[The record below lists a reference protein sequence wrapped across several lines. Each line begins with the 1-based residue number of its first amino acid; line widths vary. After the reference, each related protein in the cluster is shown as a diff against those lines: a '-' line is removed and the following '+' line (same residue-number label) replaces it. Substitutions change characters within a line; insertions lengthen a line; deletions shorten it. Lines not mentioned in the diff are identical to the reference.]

1 MGSSASS
8 CPCRECCQQEPFCTL
23 SLLLC
28 FQRAVRELAK
38 AWQISNNE
46 LISMPSADRFPQQH
60 LAPEQEI
67 SHSPSVSGHCGSPL
81 GIREVAQQGNLLGG
95 AWCVELDFGSIPPYG
110 QPQTSLGTGRA
121 GETSLGCSRTVGMR
135 H

>member
-28 FQRAVRELAK
+28 FQRAVHELAK

-81 GIREVAQQGNLLGG
+81 GIREVAQQGNLLVGPGVWSWILG
-95 AWCVELDFGSIPPYG
+95 ASLPMGSHKPVWGQAALGKHPWGVPEL
-110 QPQTSLGTGRA
+110 
-121 GETSLGCSRTVGMR
+121 
-135 H
+135 